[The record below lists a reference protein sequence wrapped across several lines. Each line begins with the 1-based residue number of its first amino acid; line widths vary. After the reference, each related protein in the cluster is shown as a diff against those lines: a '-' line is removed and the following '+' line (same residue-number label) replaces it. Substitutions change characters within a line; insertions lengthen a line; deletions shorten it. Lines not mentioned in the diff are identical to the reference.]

1 MAELSFDD
9 VRRAAET
16 AVSNLQSAVNDIR
29 NNVQN
34 NRSEL
39 QRLNPTDFQS
49 RMLNL
54 QRALDNLLQYIQ
66 RIDVYLQNNQN
77 SSALHQ
83 QTNQVVQRLEQRLV
97 NTEHIAAETN
107 RYLEVIHQQMVQIS
121 DMHARILS
129 SPEP

>member
-1 MAELSFDD
+1 MADLSFDD
-9 VRRAAET
+9 VRRAAEN
-16 AVSNLQSAVNDIR
+16 AVNNLQNAVNDIR
-29 NNVQN
+29 TNVQY
-34 NRSEL
+34 NRNDL
-39 QRLNPTDFQS
+39 QRLNPNDFQS

-54 QRALDNLLQYIQ
+54 QRALDNLLQYLQ

-77 SSALHQ
+77 SAVLHQ

-107 RYLEVIHQQMVQIS
+107 KYLEVIHQQMVQLS
-121 DMHARILS
+121 DLHAQFLS